1 MGSIWKDCAMA
12 SEKISE
18 TNGHLGAGSPWIL
31 GHRGAPWDAPENT
44 IPALQEALNLGLDG
58 VEYDLQRTLDGEA
71 VLLHDDTLGRT
82 TDGSGLVTERSLA
95 ELFTLDAGSWHS
107 PRFEGTHLPTFEE
120 AWKVVPE
127 GAGPAPYHMI
137 EIKDASLL
145 PAVAGILGPERFRGA
160 KTPFIIASFHRS
172 VCLEAR
178 DMGLP
183 SMLLGVIANEDDR
196 RFIRDERIEA
206 YGVGPGGWS
215 PRAAGP
221 VGSADWPCERWSWS
235 VDEPADLLEA
245 FRTPL
250 FGLNTN
256 EPRRALAIR
265 TLVAM
270 TPEDRGAYAVRC
282 DELEVWGFA
291 DPAQVRQES
300 PNPRIELH
308 PDARPVLEPG
318 TSDWCGTWKPTARI
332 RNPFPFAVKVQV
344 SLEAAGGAFDV
355 GELPEEFHLAS
366 GEQYEFSFDLK
377 GGSRSPGQDPKL
389 VAEFQWTERDH
400 KQQGLPSTMPARL
413 RLDTTVR
420 RLRRL
425 ELGEETRRLSM
436 LRESPGMPFASV
448 VIGRKGDTLLL
459 RIEDSGGLVDPH
471 LVARLG
477 METAYGGETLRLRIP
492 DLRPGSDGG
501 PFELPFSVGFEARER
516 LALDSPRVFRRWA
529 GGVPSSKLASVLAGE
544 PGVLRLL

>member
-1 MGSIWKDCAMA
+1 MA
-12 SEKISE
+12 SEQISKS
-18 TNGHLGAGSPWIL
+18 NVHLGAGAPWIL

-44 IPALQEALNLGLDG
+44 IPSLQEALNLGLDG
-58 VEYDLQRTLDGEA
+58 IEYDLQRTLDGEA

-95 ELFTLDAGSWHS
+95 ELFHLDAGAWHS
-107 PRFEGTHLPTFEE
+107 PRFEGVHLPTFEE
-120 AWKVVPE
+120 AWSVAGE
-127 GAGPAPYHMI
+127 GTGPAPYHMI
-137 EIKDASLL
+137 DIKDANLL
-145 PAVAGILGPERFRGA
+145 PAVARTLGPERFRGA

-183 SMLLGVIANEDDR
+183 SMFLGVIANEADR
-196 RFIRDERIEA
+196 RFVRDERIEA

-221 VGSADWPCERWSWS
+221 VGAADWPCERWSWS
-235 VDEPADLLEA
+235 VDEPVDLLEA

-250 FGLNTN
+250 FGINTN

-270 TPEDRGAYAVRC
+270 TPKDRGGYAVRC

-291 DPAQVRQES
+291 EAQQGAQVD
-300 PNPRIELH
+300 PNGGGELH

-318 TSDWCGTWKPTARI
+318 TSDWCGTWNPKARI
-332 RNPFPFAVKVQV
+332 RNPFPFPVKVQV
-344 SLEAAGGAFDV
+344 ALEAAGGAYEV
-355 GELPEEFHLAS
+355 GQLPEQFGLAS
-366 GEQYEFSFDLK
+366 GELHEFHFKLK

-389 VAEFQWTERDH
+389 VADFLWTESDH
-400 KQQGLPSTMPARL
+400 KQQGLPSTMPTRL
-413 RLDTTVR
+413 KLDTTVR
-420 RLRRL
+420 RRRRL
-425 ELGEETRRLSM
+425 ELGEETRRLPM
-436 LRESPGMPFASV
+436 LRESPGAPFASV
-448 VIGRKGDTLLL
+448 VIRRRGDTLLL
-459 RIEDSGGLVDPH
+459 RVEDSGGLVDAH

-477 METAYGGETLRLRIP
+477 IETAYGGETLRLRIP
-492 DLRPGSDGG
+492 DLGQAPVGG
-501 PFELPFSVGFEARER
+501 ALELPFSVGFEARER

-529 GGVPSSKLASVLAGE
+529 GGVPSSKLASIFAGE
-544 PGVLRLL
+544 PGVLRLT

>member
-1 MGSIWKDCAMA
+1 MA
-12 SEKISE
+12 SEKISKS
-18 TNGHLGAGSPWIL
+18 NGHLGAGSPWIL

-44 IPALQEALNLGLDG
+44 IPSLQQALNHGLDG
-58 VEYDLQRTLDGEA
+58 IEYDLQRTLDGEA

-95 ELFTLDAGSWHS
+95 QLFHLDAGAWHS

-120 AWKVVPE
+120 AWNVVPD
-127 GAGPAPYHMI
+127 GGRPAPYHMI
-137 EIKDASLL
+137 EIKDATLL
-145 PAVAGILGPERFRGA
+145 PAVARILAPERFRGASGA

-183 SMLLGVIANEDDR
+183 SMFLGVIANEADR
-196 RFIRDERIEA
+196 RFVRDERIEA

-215 PRAAGP
+215 PRAAGA
-221 VGSADWPCERWSWS
+221 VGAADWPCERWSWS

-250 FGLNTN
+250 FGINTN

-265 TLVAM
+265 TLVALN
-270 TPEDRGAYAVRC
+270 PEDRGEYAIRC
-282 DELEVWGFA
+282 DELEVWGFS
-291 DPAQVRQES
+291 DPQQDPQQGSNSA
-300 PNPRIELH
+300 IERH

-332 RNPFPFAVKVQV
+332 RNPFPFPVTVEIA
-344 SLEAAGGAFDV
+344 LEAAGGAYEVGDLP
-355 GELPEEFHLAS
+355 GELTLAE
-366 GEQYEFSFDLK
+366 GEDFEFSFELK

-389 VAEFQWTERDH
+389 VAEFHWTERAH
-400 KQQGLPSTMPARL
+400 KQRGLPSSLPCSL
-413 RLDTTVR
+413 KLDTTVR
-420 RLRRL
+420 RRRRL
-425 ELGEETRRLSM
+425 ELGEETRRLPM

-448 VIGRKGDTLLL
+448 VIGRRGDTLLL

-477 METAYGGETLRLRIP
+477 GETAFGGETLRLRIP
-492 DLRPGSDGG
+492 DLGGG
-501 PFELPFSVGFEARER
+501 PRGGSPELPFSVGFEARQR

-529 GGVPSSKLASVLAGE
+529 GGVPSSQLASIFAGE
-544 PGVLRLL
+544 PGLLRLL